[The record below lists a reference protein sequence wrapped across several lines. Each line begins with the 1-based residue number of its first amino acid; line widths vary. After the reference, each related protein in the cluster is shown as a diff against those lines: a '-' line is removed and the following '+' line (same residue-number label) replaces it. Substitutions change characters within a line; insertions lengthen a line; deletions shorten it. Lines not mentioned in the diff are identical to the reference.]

1 MSCARG
7 NKLLD
12 KLRSPELRTLGSKIS
27 SKQRHRSR
35 QAAARAKEETKAAA
49 RAKDK
54 ELSPDTATDVAAG
67 ATAVPLAES

>member
-12 KLRSPELRTLGSKIS
+12 KRRSPELRKIS

-54 ELSPDTATDVAAG
+54 EPSQDTATDVAAG